1 MAPINAKANTG
12 TQQARP
18 LDRILPQPDIT
29 ERFAIRVRAPAPLV
43 LEVAAGLDLQAL
55 PLVRGIFRL
64 REQFMGATPRPRP
77 RRSLVQDLAGLGW
90 AIRAAE
96 PGRLILGGAAC
107 QPWKPD
113 VVFRPLDPDGFA
125 TYTEPDQVKI
135 AWTLESEPLGPELTH
150 FATETRAV
158 ATDAAALGKF
168 RRYWRWSR
176 FGIIAIRLLL
186 LPAIRKEAERRFRC
200 SRGEAGSR

>member
-1 MAPINAKANTG
+1 MAPVHAKTNAG

-29 ERFAIRVRAPAPLV
+29 ERFAIQVRAPAPLV

-64 REQFMGATPRPRP
+64 REQFMGAAPHPRARQG
-77 RRSLVQDLAGLGW
+77 LVQDLAGLGW
-90 AIRAAE
+90 AIRVAE
-96 PGRLILGGAAC
+96 PGRLIVGGAAC
-107 QPWKPD
+107 QPWNPD

-135 AWTLESEPLGPELTH
+135 AWTLESEPLGPELTR

-158 ATDAAALGKF
+158 ATDAATRKKF

-186 LPAIRKEAERRFRC
+186 LPAIRKEAERCFR
-200 SRGEAGSR
+200 RRMDGSAP